1 MRPSKVQIPSEVV
14 DVLTVKMS
22 SCNVDH
28 RKYGHRQLSRLRRE
42 HEEHDVSYQR
52 RDQLMN
58 PLNSNGE
65 LEEEGS
71 EDEREEMFH
80 FSVGEGEHYHAE
92 GVADEHSEEILQGLH
107 ILSS

>member
-1 MRPSKVQIPSEVV
+1 
-14 DVLTVKMS
+14 
-22 SCNVDH
+22 
-28 RKYGHRQLSRLRRE
+28 
-42 HEEHDVSYQR
+42 
-52 RDQLMN
+52 MN